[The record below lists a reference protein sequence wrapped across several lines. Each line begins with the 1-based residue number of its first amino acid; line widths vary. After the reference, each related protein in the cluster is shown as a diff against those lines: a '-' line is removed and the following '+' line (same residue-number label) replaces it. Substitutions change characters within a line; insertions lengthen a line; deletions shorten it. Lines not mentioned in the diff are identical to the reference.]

1 MTESIQ
7 AEVARALS
15 TIPVRASRQMIS
27 TEYQFHVSEI
37 LRLFDI
43 DAVGSE
49 KGVIYG
55 DKGVELEDQPL
66 LWAIRVLVAR
76 RFGIP
81 EAI

>member
-1 MTESIQ
+1 MT
-7 AEVARALS
+7 
-15 TIPVRASRQMIS
+15 S
-27 TEYQFHVSEI
+27 TEYQFRVAEI
-37 LRLFDI
+37 TRLFDI

-49 KGVIYG
+49 TGVVYG

-66 LWAIRVLVAR
+66 LWAVRVLVAR